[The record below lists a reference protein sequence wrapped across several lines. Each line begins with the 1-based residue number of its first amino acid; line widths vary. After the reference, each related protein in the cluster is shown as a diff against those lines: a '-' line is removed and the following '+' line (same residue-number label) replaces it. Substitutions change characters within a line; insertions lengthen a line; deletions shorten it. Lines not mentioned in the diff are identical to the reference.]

1 MKDSRDFFYHTDML
15 LFLSS
20 DALLDVLLY
29 LQEAGISLG
38 NASSLSEDEGLL
50 IGVTQPR
57 RVAAVSTAK
66 RVCYEMGH
74 SHDKGQS
81 IRGKKGEGNLVA
93 YQTRFESAGLGSHTR
108 VKFMTDGILL
118 SEIQNDLLL
127 RKYGAIILDEAHER
141 NLNTE

>member
-1 MKDSRDFFYHTDML
+1 MHRF
-15 LFLSS
+15 LFLLSFFPVSS
-20 DALLDVLLY
+20 LIY
-29 LQEAGISLG
+29 LEAGISLG
-38 NASSLSEDEGLL
+38 NASSLTEDEGLL

-74 SHDKGQS
+74 SRDKGQS
-81 IRGKKGEGNLVA
+81 IRGEKGEGNLVA
-93 YQTRFESAGLGSHTR
+93 YQTRYESAGLGSKTR